1 MNLKPLKKV
10 CIAFSGGVDSTYLLY
25 MAYQQLG
32 RENVLAVTATSS
44 MCPEREFKEALEF
57 IKKNNIKHITV
68 AADEYNIKEFVENG
82 KDRCYYCK
90 KAIFSKIKEIANQN
104 GIEYVLDGSNKDDDG
119 DYRPG
124 MKALAELNILSP
136 LKQAGL
142 TKQQI
147 RDFSKI
153 ENLPTW
159 DKPAM
164 ACLASRIPYGKEIT
178 KEKLAKIEQAENF
191 MADIGFKHVRVRYYD
206 ELAKIEVPAQ
216 NIEEVLKYKQEIVN
230 RFGELGFKSVALDLK
245 GYRMGSMN
253 EVL

>member
-1 MNLKPLKKV
+1 MNLKSLKKV

-25 MAYQQLG
+25 IAYKQLG
-32 RENVLAVTATSS
+32 RANVLAVTVSSS

-57 IKKNNIKHITV
+57 IKQHNIKHIIV
-68 AADEYNIKEFVENG
+68 NADEYNIKEFVENG

-90 KAIFSKIKEIANQN
+90 KSIFSKIKEIAKQN
-104 GIEYVLDGSNKDDDG
+104 GIDYVLDGSNKDDEG

-136 LKQAGL
+136 LKQEGL

-147 RDFSKI
+147 RDFSKN
-153 ENLPTW
+153 EELPTW
-159 DKPAM
+159 NKPSM

-178 KEKLAKIEQAENF
+178 KEKLAKVEKAENF
-191 MADIGFKHVRVRYYD
+191 MADLGFKHIRVRYYE
-206 ELAKIEVPAQ
+206 ELAKIEVPSQ
-216 NIEEVLKYKQEIVN
+216 NIDEVLKYKQEIVEQFN
-230 RFGELGFKSVALDLK
+230 KFGFKSVALDLK